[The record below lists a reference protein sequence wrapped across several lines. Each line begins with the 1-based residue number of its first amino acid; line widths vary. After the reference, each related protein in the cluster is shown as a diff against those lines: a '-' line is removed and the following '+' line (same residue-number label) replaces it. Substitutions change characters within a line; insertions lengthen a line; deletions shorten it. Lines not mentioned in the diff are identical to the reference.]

1 MRLNEEQILEMSKI
15 FDDIITSDSVAV
27 QSAFQRLALLSS
39 LARSDQDGPGPF
51 EQLVRQLDW
60 LETQV
65 KELQRSVQILE
76 NGGTWSGTNSPEYS
90 IDPTMIT
97 ISGMS
102 NGITLGGSGVDI
114 VTIGNI
120 TLNPPHVS
128 PLTADDIIKLTDSNK
143 HAKS

>member
-1 MRLNEEQILEMSKI
+1 MRLTEDQILEMSKI

-39 LARSDQDGPGPF
+39 LAKADREDPGPF

-60 LETQV
+60 METQV

-76 NGGTWSGTNSPEYS
+76 NGGTWSGTTSPQYS
-90 IDPTMIT
+90 LDPTMIT

-128 PLTADDIIKLTDSNK
+128 PLTADDIIKLTDSNN
-143 HAKS
+143 HANS